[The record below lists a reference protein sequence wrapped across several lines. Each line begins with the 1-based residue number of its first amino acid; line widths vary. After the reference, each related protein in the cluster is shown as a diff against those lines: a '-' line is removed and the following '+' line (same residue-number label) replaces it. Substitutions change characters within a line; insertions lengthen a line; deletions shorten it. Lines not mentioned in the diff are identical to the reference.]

1 MQVYIV
7 NAYNIHDFE
16 TYKKYPPLVAPLLV
30 KYGAKILAMDMHPK
44 AFEGIAKTMNVII
57 EFPSEEAVDK
67 FYNDPAYQSIIG
79 LRQRSTSNTTMIML
93 HSFGKK

>member
-57 EFPSEEAVDK
+57 EFPSEEVANN
-67 FYNDPAYQSIIG
+67 FYRDPEYQAFID
-79 LRQRSTSNTTMIML
+79 LRIRSTSNSTILML
-93 HSFGKK
+93 KQFKRP